1 MSDRE
6 KSFSFLN
13 GLKQQF
19 NRIDKGN
26 ENYIIELIKEVS
38 SFYLFVE
45 NIRLKMEIIDEYC
58 KYISKFIKDEKIL
71 NSVKFILSKN
81 ILLENA
87 DEIILTK
94 WIFIND
100 FIIRKEYLLL
110 NKHKKYEV
118 RFLKEFPIIKYDE
131 MY

>member
-110 NKHKKYEV
+110 NKHKK
-118 RFLKEFPIIKYDE
+118 
-131 MY
+131 